1 MEVELII
8 NPYENIKNYVQDGNV
23 PKNNSQN
30 MNLDSID
37 TDANGLKNSNQ
48 LEERK
53 GNNQTIL
60 GSV

>member
-1 MEVELII
+1 
-8 NPYENIKNYVQDGNV
+8 
-23 PKNNSQN
+23 